1 MTKTYKIPDLK
12 APRYRPTK
20 LNLTNKPLYDSFIDQ
35 NPKFSH
41 ISVDKFKEVIAVFNG
56 KIWEAVVANRDG
68 VELPEQLGYLFIGT
82 CPRKKSNVDFHKSK
96 NYGVVLQHQNWESD
110 QYTAK
115 IFYTNYETRYQF
127 RNNEMWGF
135 TGVRDFKRTVGKT
148 YPQEWKKYV
157 IVDNLIRISRL
168 FRKNKYKQYKIEETK
183 TLLPTYDEFN
193 LEEPWQLQQ

>member
-1 MTKTYKIPDLK
+1 MTKTYKTPDLK

-35 NPKFSH
+35 NPKHSH
-41 ISVDKFKEVIAVFNG
+41 ITVDKFKEVIAVFNG

-115 IFYTNYETRYQF
+115 IFYTNYETKYQF

-135 TGVRDFKRTVGKT
+135 SGVRDFKRTVGKT
-148 YPQEWKKYV
+148 YPKEWKKYV
-157 IVDNLIRISRL
+157 LVDNLVRISRL
-168 FRKNKYKQYKIEETK
+168 FRRNKYKHFKIEETNS
-183 TLLPTYDEFN
+183 LLPTYDEFN